1 MTRHAILV
9 ATVLSLALAPV
20 PGTLAQEEAT
30 EVAGPAA
37 SEAVPFS
44 EVFEQWKILL
54 GKLRDVREKFDEAEE
69 DALQEI
75 ANQQRALV
83 VEAQALIPQLR
94 HSATTAY
101 AKAPNKDRTIT
112 RLLFSMAQDNVQ
124 RDDYEP
130 ALELT
135 RLLVENDCDE
145 QGVYNM
151 AGIVAFCT
159 NDFDQAEAYFNHAR
173 ENNTLDDRGSGHAE
187 HLADYK
193 RFWPEESA
201 RREAEAA
208 ADDLPRVKFET
219 TRGEI
224 VLELFENEAPQT
236 VGNFVSLVESGFY
249 NGLVFHRVL
258 SGFMAQGGCPKG
270 TGNGGP
276 DYEIYCECD
285 QPEARTHFRGSLS
298 MAHAGRNTG
307 GSQFFLT
314 FVPTHN
320 LNGEH
325 TVFGRVIDGL
335 NVLALINRVNPE
347 SFTPQPP
354 PDKILSATVLRK
366 RPHEYAPT
374 KVE

>member
-1 MTRHAILV
+1 MTRHVILA
-9 ATVLSLALAPV
+9 ATALSLALATTPV
-20 PGTLAQEEAT
+20 TRAQDEAAEAT
-30 EVAGPAA
+30 SPAA
-37 SEAVPFS
+37 SEALPFA
-44 EVFEQWKILL
+44 EVFAQWKILL
-54 GKLRDVREKFDEAEE
+54 GKLREVREKFDEAEG
-69 DALQEI
+69 DALPEI
-75 ANQQRALV
+75 ANRHLALKA
-83 VEAQALIPQLR
+83 EAQTLIPQLR
-94 HSATTAY
+94 QSAMTAY
-101 AKAPNKDRTIT
+101 TEAPNKDRAVT
-112 RLLFSMAQDNVQ
+112 RLLFSMAQDNVK

-135 RLLVENDCDE
+135 RLLADNECDE
-145 QGVYNM
+145 QGLYNM
-151 AGIVAFCT
+151 AGIAAFCT
-159 NDFDQAEAYFNHAR
+159 NDYDQAEAYFNRAR
-173 ENNTLDDRGSGHAE
+173 ENDTLDDQGLGLAE
-187 HLADYK
+187 NLADYK
-193 RFWPEESA
+193 RFWAEESE

-258 SGFMAQGGCPKG
+258 NGFMAQGGCPKG

-314 FVPTHN
+314 FVPTPN